1 MNFPLPDF
9 SILVSLVTNSID
21 EEESGGCL
29 SVFPT
34 KKVPG
39 GKEFSSLVPIWI
51 ASPLQGNSRSPEELL
66 FAVSDMETVC
76 EGCR

>member
-1 MNFPLPDF
+1 MSF
-9 SILVSLVTNSID
+9 VTNSVD
-21 EEESGGCL
+21 EEESRGCW
-29 SVFPT
+29 SFFPT
-34 KKVPG
+34 KKVPD
-39 GKEFSSLVPIWI
+39 GKEFSCLDPAWI